1 MPAPRSCRCPVRGVF
16 EDVLACL
23 TNVQEKV
30 AFLCEREIGIEH
42 AGEAYR
48 LFNERK
54 VHKILL
60 TP

>member
-1 MPAPRSCRCPVRGVF
+1 MRGIF
-16 EDVLACL
+16 EDALACL
-23 TNVQEKV
+23 TDVQEKV
-30 AFLCEREIGIEH
+30 TFLCEREIGIEH